1 MRNAQVL
8 EELGEAELDLL
19 ALQAL
24 ELEDRLHVLLDRKAP
39 KNGVFLRQVG
49 DAHPGT
55 PVDGEVRE
63 VPFVEMNAA
72 GINRYQPDDHVE
84 AGRFAGAVRTQQPD
98 DLAARYFE
106 RDVLHHGPRLVALAQ
121 ALRAQDAHF
130 LASSEAAFGWITAL
144 TRPPG
149 APLPA
154 LTEKKS
160 ER

>member
-1 MRNAQVL
+1 MRNAQIL
-8 EELGEAELDLL
+8 EELGEAQLDLL

-24 ELEDRLHVLLDRKAP
+24 ELEDRLHVFLDRKAP
-39 KNGVFLRQVG
+39 ENRVFLRQVG
-49 DAHPGT
+49 DTHPRT
-55 PVDGEVRE
+55 PVDGQMGQVA
-63 VPFVEMNAA
+63 FVEVNTA
-72 GINRYQPDDHVE
+72 GVDRDQPDDHVE

-98 DLAARYFE
+98 DLPARYFE

-130 LASSEAAFGWITAL
+130 LASSEAAFGWITAF